1 MSSSTKNHTGKEN
14 VTFKMG
20 SFFPVSSVKVENI
33 HSNKS
38 GFMDIANKSKTDE
51 EMTSNDTVL
60 VSNETETDIFANETT
75 PHYVLISQPLL
86 TLKETKS
93 DLKGTSVLIPSNTK
107 PTVEKEVTFS
117 GNANRSKLRNREK
130 VIWESVL
137 SSSVQQ
143 GSSPHFQNLTSPNE
157 SIVSFHGQSHS
168 SKRTVMSYTES
179 LREFQTPKTFRVRSS
194 RVVTSNVPATFPSK
208 SGIQIKDSW
217 QSTAVVSTL
226 EQGVESL
233 KSILSSNLP
242 RGLTYTFQPSPSVM
256 LESASPIL
264 SEKGTSFMKRTK
276 QTPTLNVPRGKHLL
290 ITTPLTSERVTTTE
304 GPEWLLQGRGQVSL
318 TANTVWKPSN
328 ATRVSNSLQPHS
340 QRNTTSAPSAF
351 LGQEVDRA
359 ELSEMHLSSTATL
372 KELSSVL
379 RSYSP
384 WRSHFSSLTKLK
396 IAREAMLLTP
406 IQSLSRSKQDSAVSF
421 KEVAFSKIDRPSGIQ
436 ETFAASSVPKS
447 NAHVHE
453 EQFSKSAITAEAN
466 GSVRMSHIFSN
477 EKSSFPSR
485 LIDSRKQNESSTES
499 IERDSIPVATP
510 RLQVLPGLSDVASKG
525 RHLQSSSRDSYTQ
538 SVAKS
543 TVNESFDQHTL
554 FLFANPST
562 LPPDME
568 MKNLPST
575 TLALSFVSSKIQ
587 QEKSQIKS
595 TSLESTIL
603 SNVTADPGLSPISS
617 SNSRGVKKSNSQLPG
632 STSLPN
638 AVSTPPEKPRKC
650 SNLIFSV
657 SQRPNP
663 LHKMDN
669 VAVKD
674 ALKSK
679 DQTDLSTPLNGQTA
693 PNRSSKIDL
702 PITVS
707 SRLWLSYFV
716 PILPSTMSSLS
727 QRTSL
732 MEGNTGL
739 DYSTSFSVRRSG
751 YTMHHSP
758 SLPLASTVKPPST
771 PSLDKWRTPSTDDS
785 KTAIKLDRDTQVSS
799 LGISHGHHTRTP
811 ALVSEPLQQQSFVT
825 SNITMLRTLE
835 NKDFSTSVGNATKAE
850 PMQLRRRD
858 SRSSLNFHNASQKT
872 ASTIKVTKNRDNR
885 SFSAVSGVKKP
896 QKLGS
901 GTLVVA
907 SVNVTSSPLERTLN
921 ETRKGK
927 EKIVSS
933 RTSGIIAS
941 PVFNHTT
948 QHIEEELKNQTGPL
962 LSVSRLENM
971 LGDLQKNVLRASE
984 LHLGKAF
991 NLSLLFNESNTSEM
1005 AKHVDFRLNRISS
1018 RLKHISSVLKAL
1030 QQKGYQDNA
1039 AAVEKSKV
1047 AASENGTK
1055 LDDKHNELIERL
1067 LKRFGKLEALI
1078 KTQKDLAMNRNSTAT
1093 INSSRTEDINGH
1105 IFNIPSLRSLEFP
1118 KEKSARAIIAS
1129 PVFNH
1134 ATQHIEE
1141 VLKNQTGH
1149 LLSVSRL
1156 ETEEKKLDSTFPR
1169 VVSSASYPLRRTKSL
1184 GEDSHYTSFTTITA
1198 TNKTLLETSLA
1209 SSLPTSTLKASPRIT
1224 ANDSRSHPHSPVV
1237 THSVLPDIWENKTQ
1251 VQRSK
1256 VFTYVTF
1263 RGGLE
1268 AGVFTNRGN
1277 VDSMETC
1284 VQLCYDHTLCHV
1296 AFIVGNTCY
1305 SIQCYSQKTCEVL
1318 PVHTTV
1324 INTRVVYLKDRMLRL
1339 PYNVTSHP
1347 TASSLVKNNN
1357 FTIKNCAK
1365 NTTVLR
1371 NMTFLAGMSAGNYT
1385 DYGTVKSIEACSNIC
1400 CSKRVCDAAFVIL
1413 NNCFTIDCVSD
1424 KACHAIPSKSN
1435 KVNTAIV
1442 FFRKTLSDK
1451 LVQPFHMEVPKRRKA
1466 LPCHLVSGV
1475 LKGVVFRGGMSA
1487 GNFTDQGLVVGFSSC
1502 VDKCCHL
1509 RDCDAAFMVEKNCY
1523 SVKCSKNR
1531 TLCYPVVAR
1540 STKLKTFM
1548 ALKRDIHLNN
1558 LTLSDSKRENCVQ
1571 HGSIKHGFT
1580 FQKGM
1585 KAGNF
1590 TSLGEVKNMSTC
1602 IQRCCANT
1610 CQAAFMIGNTCYS
1623 VVCRS
1628 REDCRTVKA
1637 KRMDF
1642 TTAIAFVNQ
1651 VNKNI
1656 AGNKASNRMSKF
1668 TKSILGGQCEITD
1681 EQANVTLTGG
1691 WRAGKFL
1698 RLLDV
1703 KDMGKC
1709 IEACCE
1715 YNGCGAAMFIGQFC
1729 YNFICFHSS
1738 GCQLT
1743 GTKQDFMI
1751 RRFVAVHK
1759 IESPVLPPHKRAHIE
1774 RLTRSKEHLDI
1785 SRFMK
1790 DVKNAIKVGNH
1801 PIRSTTGTG
1810 NEINVI
1816 TIPPDSIPRTS
1827 FVTNSLLPALK
1838 KSEISLQK
1846 SSKSEGHISLFS
1858 LSKTAFSAGASVANF
1873 IGSFRT
1879 EHNTITSSNF
1889 TKHLDRSV
1897 VGSNVGSA
1905 ISTTPT
1911 SPLLSKRSTSLELSV
1926 TNVIEQGLTEAP
1938 PNSYKSLLRPSTDQV
1953 SSVSFPSPSVIDS
1966 QNNTGASPLLSEEH
1980 SFLSDYSL
1988 LKERKNRSRKRS
2000 YACTH
2005 TFVFNNSTLRGGL
2018 HAGDVKNEGKVDG
2031 MEECVEMCCKT
2042 AECNVAL
2049 LIDEVCYIVACS
2061 NKKNC
2066 EAIPEKGS
2074 GNREN
2079 SKVAYVARSK
2089 TETQFIKKLI
2099 SHAET
2104 LRENQLGNNRTVK
2117 NKTSHELP
2125 LVKQGSCIRSP
2136 ILRDVRFK
2144 LGMHAGDFKSMG
2156 TVTGVDECVALC
2168 CKSNACN
2175 AIFMLRSRCHVIS
2188 CSSEFHCQTVAAES
2202 QFYQPT
2208 VVYVARNRLE
2218 ADYFLKMIPK
2228 EMLVKFQP
2236 NRTIDAMSHKDE
2248 PAIRR
2253 SELGERKYREDTAFN
2268 AANSYSL
2275 SQASHS
2281 GLSSSETMNATV
2293 SVSTSMLSSNSL
2305 QIQKESL
2312 PSTNGHKVSPSK
2324 SSSYV
2329 VSGFFNPKPSLAERS
2344 HEDTSNAHSPSV
2356 SFNHLEQ
2363 TSMSARHSNHGSTLN
2378 AVMNSPSIFKA
2389 LEPLLPS
2396 PTAKKTWSPTLAS
2409 SKLWSP
2415 FHGNVTKP
2423 PRLLSSPRITIH
2435 TWPTL
2440 SVSSEAKAIKHDAL
2454 PLSALAS
2461 TEMRKN
2467 FSLSSVI
2474 KAKFERKDGTPV
2486 KSFRSTLQ
2494 HTSSLRSLVDLVE
2507 TPNAIKSLQFS
2518 AKVSSQKSVAFSPSW
2533 HLKKLFTSGAG
2544 TPVGITRP
2552 TSSGLHKIAIS
2563 TGIQSIESLSYS
2575 LHEGASVSVNEQS
2588 EGNAFSTI
2596 KDSRNEKRESSTLT
2610 VENAHGPP
2618 FTVPKIKSTPRI
2630 LRMPHPRT
2638 TDIRGVSNSGV
2649 SSRESAQTTFKI
2661 SEEASRN
2668 GDVGFSTTPV
2678 KAFDKEASARNTR
2691 NEGNKR
2697 DFIPVLKSSS
2707 ILESS
2712 WTTSITS
2719 VGSYSRSTNLL
2730 TIKAHNATFSSLLR
2744 NLASKNVFSSNA
2756 TTSSSSDF
2764 TGATLRKGSGGN
2776 VVSQRREAATKDAI
2790 VRSPTTESSP
2800 SVASAKSNDTSSSLN
2815 RPLQTSFDALVT
2827 SAGNANRSNTN
2838 SPLNRAVSKSLSYEP
2853 LTGDNTPKHEK
2864 GSPKILY
2871 STKHKIQTE
2880 VRQNTLTSLN
2890 QSSHLRSAFFA
2901 VQEITATSTA
2911 GFLGPVTDHGLRNLP
2926 SASSDS
2932 WSPIKSP
2939 LASLRLFPSP
2949 TSLRGT
2955 NVLTVTPSLIVLQ
2968 PKSKAIG
2975 RDLGDN
2981 ISPTV
2986 TLSEVTLQPAKTKA
3000 AENQLP
3006 SSLRVNVKFVAPM
3019 IRQLNKTNSNSFQ
3032 QNEIASLR
3040 NTPSSGTNFVTKR
3053 VSMDTSGTINIYDR
3067 KLSML
3072 LSSKTAVR
3080 LSPSLKTFPSAVAY
3094 KGHTKSQVNH
3104 FAKKEKLRTRTSS
3117 SNKKQKR
3124 VEIPKVNAFA
3134 GGVLEQIG
3142 RFESV
3147 NSLRLHSS
3155 TGPTQDAVSPTGEV
3169 LERIRPLPITSP
3181 LLPSSE
3187 SFPSFKSSD
3196 TGKKRISS
3204 IKGTFVVPASTSDL
3218 QRTQSFIEQIKSV
3231 TQTTPQLEGKH
3242 SETTRRTVH
3251 DKAQKRESLSL
3262 RNDQQTSLPFLIS
3275 PSPAF
3280 LITSDIVSISSPQQ
3294 HAHFVRFNHKTA
3306 SHVIKPAIGTQEHTS
3321 LLSLLSTPAPL
3332 LPTNTVSSK
3341 SEGPSKSR
3349 QHHESRNLNTN
3360 LTYSNRN
3367 NEERD
3372 MWEYFSHLLQSIK
3385 DILGKKKSRTAKVLV
3400 NSVEPVSKKTGVISE
3415 ITKPL
3420 SVTPTLSSGAD
3431 SRYSVVSFPGAF
3443 STIAVQV
3450 ASDTALTVKQSI
3462 TTSRLKSVPPNQTK
3476 SSLPGTPIGL
3486 DISEA
3491 MRPLHWRS
3499 PSCEHSAVRFNS
3511 TLRGGI
3517 HAGVLTEGGVVTSDN
3532 ECISQCCLNET
3543 CDAVFLILKRCFLV
3557 ACKSKRLC
3565 DTVPA
3570 KTVSLSPRVIYKEV
3584 KVKTQKRGK
3593 AKITKNSFTETSK
3606 MKDTSS
3612 GGQTTVGLFQF
3623 IAGDKRVDIAGEKD
3637 ENMKAKLLC
3646 IPSITLQN
3654 VTLRNG
3660 INSGYFRDEGT
3671 VKSMQQCIELCC
3683 RRMNCSVAFMLVN
3696 RCFSVSCYNKFS
3708 CKSIP
3713 ARTSIFE
3720 PQLAYVRRNLDT
3732 LFSASISLTDTI
3744 SITASR
3750 TDFSA
3755 SSTYS
3760 TSTWT
3765 KRNIIRFHDN
3775 CRYGNKEKKVTLR
3788 GGVNAGSFID
3798 TGVVTNIEQCVNH
3811 CCQATNC
3818 DVAFMITK
3826 RCFLVTCLSF
3836 QLCESVPVRNGD
3848 YFTELVHIS
3857 RDDSDIARDFLAKL
3871 VRPSS
3876 LNVKTRNDLMTPTAH
3891 RSSWVSS
3898 LNWPTS
3904 ASQRTLIEGKH
3915 LSLRS
3920 PIMGSYMQFRSPIVP
3935 PAAPARG
3942 VLIKS
3947 TIEPIRVNDSKDI
3960 GLIQTLGMS
3969 TLGIS
3974 LRHSHEKTI
3983 TPSTIVVQSL
3993 FSNLERPERGRN
4005 VTSREKKSGTG
4016 KAVVEDETCRS
4027 TIVYHNATL
4036 RGGIKAGIFKDQGS
4050 VQNMRKCIE
4059 RCCRW
4064 QFCGVAFMLLTRC
4077 YTIACYNEH
4086 LCAPVAARNLTFTP
4100 RIAFVSRMRRDQG
4113 NLTDISKNFTALS
4126 VIRSFQRDNATLGG
4140 KNSSFSLATE
4150 SFASSTAFKIA
4161 FSPIQILPS
4170 PSRSLISKVVTQ
4182 KSNSHN
4188 NCSSSNPIYNM
4199 TLRGG
4204 LNAGNFTD
4212 NGKFESIQ
4220 QCVDFC
4226 CKESHCDLVL
4236 MLLDHC
4242 FTVRCHNRHL
4252 CESVP
4257 SKTAKYRSRI
4267 VYVEKISGVNSSS
4280 VFHIKSS
4287 QTLSL
4292 LDAALSAMEG
4302 GHQSKAIRTDGL
4314 STPND
4319 IGAFNSEWLAQILKP
4334 SPSTVKDNGVLKST
4348 IFEFKDWRSYDLSAK
4363 QRKVVGIQQVLNQTI
4378 FASTSQHRRQVM
4390 PSSFTSSRNESLV
4403 SVASTSASIK
4413 TEQNKSASE
4422 EEATSG
4428 ASSGRAKTLGDPSGN
4443 AISHPSS
4450 CLNSPISYNVTLRNG
4465 IRSGYF
4471 RDQGRVENMAE
4482 CISKCCD
4489 FGVCDVAFMLKQR
4502 CYLVTCYTETGC
4514 QTVHARQ
4521 SLFRPRVSHVQRTIQ
4536 SQLLTFMDGQVKQSR
4551 SLVKVNHLR
4560 KSSTL
4565 PEAVKT
4571 LNHTNSPIKKTK
4583 ELLLSK
4589 YNYSKPHITK
4599 EFHKRKRKGV
4609 NRNSGHV
4616 AKHQK
4621 PKHVRVVSHH
4631 VTSGRKHMRDVRKH
4645 VTRIVEMTKK
4655 KGRHV
4660 KTRHGKAIRMELKHS
4675 RPLTSKINAVENFKT
4690 KLETKKGSRLS
4701 DVDLEKLFFFM
4712 KGHNSSERKYSAS
4725 STTTNQNDQS
4735 STSGNR
4741 KGKSARTGKSHKPL
4755 ESKKRFENKERH
4767 RFDWSAKKSV
4777 EKTAPGNA
4785 KERVAIASTLRV
4797 RVTKKPTA
4805 QGKKSTVPPL
4815 PTQPP
4820 HAGHS
4825 SCKTGKIEF
4834 NQTLRGGL
4842 SSGLFH
4848 EVGQVNH
4855 IGACSQHCCSS
4866 PICDLAFMVL
4876 KHCFLVTCSS
4886 SNPRMCDST
4895 PALATN
4901 FNPMIS
4907 RVARNDDGDLNDQT
4921 VTVSSIEPFPTGKPA
4936 ALPTTMSLHQSEILP
4951 PMTRSKN
4958 TTVSQSVIR
4967 PDLPQVSIRNA
4978 NESAISRDR
4987 GLLHHT
4993 GKHVPGC
5000 ISFATEHN
5008 VTLRGGLHAGK
5019 FTDAGVVN
5027 GSSDCTKL
5035 CCEETTCDVAF
5046 YAFSR
5051 CFLVHCFDEYLCSF
5065 TPSLLPSFNP
5075 TVIHVYR
5082 HQTKPTPRPG
5092 TTLPPVNAVLEE
5104 IEDKPPKRGNKSCA
5118 HSDVY
5123 EEVTLRMGYNAGN
5136 FTSRGKVN
5144 STDECV
5150 MACCEQRGCDLIFM
5164 FLNNCY
5170 TISCSSSFAC
5180 EIVPARKSRFK
5191 PRIVYLIKNNSSSVV
5206 KPSEFNSS
5214 LYATNSTND
5223 RPVKSVHYK
5232 ELPLQLYQKNR
5243 SLHNKDISKLSNIT
5257 QRKEGLSN
5265 VTQTVEEEFVVFP
5278 STKMPPRSVK
5288 KLVGNGSLSVSGRT
5302 ESRADEE
5309 IDKLAK
5315 KVLNVSEENRRLESE
5330 IQFLM
5335 SKEREMKQSK
5345 INLSSDFVHG
5355 HLKKTTKR
5363 RPRTDTKKPKRT
5375 SQAGN
5380 ERKSRSRQKDV
5391 GSLLDSKATKRV
5403 VLVDTDRP
5411 RPTDE
5416 HTIEEH
5422 NIQRFAGKVHK
5433 KVHHAESSREMLLKG
5448 QLNEEFQQGHG
5459 QNKAI
5464 DWRPLNGTAVHESGS
5479 TKKLISHSDGDVG
5492 KSLQSRDE
5500 QSEADGADDEEIV
5513 TLTPDIKMRK
5523 QPEKPLLEGLGSKFS
5538 SKTEKPEM
5546 RKNANEFQ
5554 FDNEMNPEMTKGQA
5568 WNGFGSKIRE
5578 NLSNREKKKP
5588 TKENDFQNERPRESN
5603 DYKAKAQMHSSN
5615 VGSDLTK
5622 SLDQQVDQAY
5632 FSNGSLPDNGKDEI
5646 EDKDKSI
5653 VTGATGRNEPMT
5665 HEKEEFYQPTN
5676 RSRFRMDGPTKSKST
5691 HKGGFNLDNQSK
5703 LKKEEGGFS
5712 NSKYAANQHIEVQEK
5727 QKDSSPE
5734 KYLDL
5739 DSKQEKKTE
5748 GNGSEGDVEV
5758 KNVHREMSEGKL
5770 QTYSGKEIKA
5780 QTQSLNQQQAHS
5792 YQTHL
5797 DVSSHSE
5804 SMEGHRIKFHLD
5816 DTNDRPVEGSDA
5828 KTGKSEDNSVII
5840 HQIANNTSKKPAPRL
5855 SSSDSQ
5861 SMESHSADQDESVR
5875 MPLSDEK
5882 ALKSHRL
5889 LNNKRL
5895 SSDHEKVRVSTGNQ
5909 QLAVENALAK
5919 LSPTSA
5925 NKHERPISI
5934 GRVQTRHHRKKH
5946 DLEAIFDKINVVYSH
5961 LQELMERYDHQH
5973 NETTEHFARRHE
5985 DDIPTPSI
5993 SSQNSSIKM
6002 TSAGK
6007 TTRAKASVVKE
6018 YVSDKNEGSK
6028 IISSRHE
6035 DQLMDYIRNIYSRV
6049 QAIFDR
6055 STKEAALENEHTG
6068 IKARPSSSR
6077 NHETE
6082 RKPIRDITRSS
6093 IAKTA
6098 HQKITEKD
6106 EAVLKEM
6113 KDIYKKMKQMYWQE
6127 KRARKEAGMKTHKQ
6141 QRQHQR
6147 SFIPTRSTKSVTRLR
6162 DLGRILDR
6170 VRPLS
6175 SNTKRTQN
6183 KATRLRTCKYLL
6195 FVLW

>member
-20 SFFPVSSVKVENI
+20 SFFPVSSVRVENI
-33 HSNKS
+33 HSNES

-93 DLKGTSVLIPSNTK
+93 GLKGTSVLIPSK
-107 PTVEKEVTFS
+107 IDPTVEKEESFS

-130 VIWESVL
+130 VIWQSVL
-137 SSSVQQ
+137 SSSVRQER
-143 GSSPHFQNLTSPNE
+143 SPHFENLTSQNE
-157 SIVSFHGQSHS
+157 SIVSFHGQSHNA
-168 SKRTVMSYTES
+168 KRAVMSYTET
-179 LREFQTPKTFRVRSS
+179 LREFQTPTTFRVRSS

-208 SGIQIKDSW
+208 SGIRIKDSW
-217 QSTAVVSTL
+217 QSTAVKSSL
-226 EQGVESL
+226 EHGVEPL
-233 KSILSSNLP
+233 KSILSTNLP
-242 RGLTYTFQPSPSVM
+242 RSLTYTFEPSPSVT

-264 SEKGTSFMKRTK
+264 SEKGTSFIKQTK
-276 QTPTLNVPRGKHLL
+276 QTPALNVPRGKHLL
-290 ITTPLTSERVTTTE
+290 ITSPLTSERVTLTE
-304 GPEWLLQGRGQVSL
+304 GPEGLLQERGQVSL
-318 TANTVWKPSN
+318 TANISWKPFN
-328 ATRVSNSLQPHS
+328 ATRVSDSLQPHS
-340 QRNTTSAPSAF
+340 QRNTTSVPSAVSGHE
-351 LGQEVDRA
+351 LHRA
-359 ELSEMHLSSTATL
+359 ELSEMHLSSTVSL
-372 KELSSVL
+372 RELSSEF

-384 WRSHFSSLTKLK
+384 WRSPDNSSLKHFSSLTKLK
-396 IAREAMLLTP
+396 IAREAMLLTLT
-406 IQSLSRSKQDSAVSF
+406 QSLSRSKQDSSVSF
-421 KEVAFSKIDRPSGIQ
+421 KEVSRIDRRSGIQ
-436 ETFAASSVPKS
+436 ETLAASSVPNS

-453 EQFSKSAITAEAN
+453 EQVSKSAINAEAI

-477 EKSSFPSR
+477 EKSPFASR
-485 LIDSRKQNESSTES
+485 LIDLGIQNGSSTES
-499 IERDSIPVATP
+499 TERDRIPVVTP

-525 RHLQSSSRDSYTQ
+525 FHSQSSSRDSHTQ

-543 TVNESFDQHTL
+543 TVNESFDQNTL
-554 FLFANPST
+554 FSFANPST
-562 LPPDME
+562 LPGDMKME
-568 MKNLPST
+568 KPPSA
-575 TLALSFVSSKIQ
+575 TLALSFMSLKIQ

-603 SNVTADPGLSPISS
+603 SNVTADLGLSPISS
-617 SNSRGVKKSNSQLPG
+617 SNSREVEKSNSQFPG
-632 STSLPN
+632 STSLP
-638 AVSTPPEKPRKC
+638 KR

-657 SQRPNP
+657 SQRTNP
-663 LHKMDN
+663 FHKMDN
-669 VAVKD
+669 VAVKA
-674 ALKSK
+674 ALKSRE
-679 DQTDLSTPLNGQTA
+679 QTDLSTPLNRLTSL
-693 PNRSSKIDL
+693 NRNSTIDL

-707 SRLWLSYFV
+707 SRASLSYFV
-716 PILPSTMSSLS
+716 PILPSTMSSIS
-727 QRTSL
+727 QHTSFT
-732 MEGNTGL
+732 EGNTFL
-739 DYSTSFSVRRSG
+739 VDSTSFSVERSG

-758 SLPLASTVKPPST
+758 LLPLASTVKLPST
-771 PSLDKWRTPSTDDS
+771 PSLDKWRTPSTDES
-785 KTAIKLDRDTQVSS
+785 RTVLIKLDRDTQVSS
-799 LGISHGHHTRTP
+799 LPISHGHHSRTP
-811 ALVSEPLQQQSFVT
+811 ALVSEPLQLQSFVT
-825 SNITMLRTLE
+825 SNIRTLKTLE
-835 NKDFSTSVGNATKAE
+835 NKDFTTSVGNATKVK
-850 PMQLRRRD
+850 PMQPRPRD
-858 SRSSLNFHNASQKT
+858 SRSSMNFHNASQKT
-872 ASTIKVTKNRDNR
+872 ASTIKVTKIGNNS
-885 SFSAVSGVKKP
+885 SFFAISGVKKF
-896 QKLGS
+896 QEFRS
-901 GTLVVA
+901 GTSVVA
-907 SVNVTSSPLERTLN
+907 SVDVTSSPLERTLY
-921 ETRKGK
+921 ETRKRK

-933 RTSGIIAS
+933 LAKGIIAS

-948 QHIEEELKNQTGPL
+948 QHMKEELKNQTGLL
-962 LSVSRLENM
+962 LSVTRLENM

-984 LHLGKAF
+984 LHLGKPF
-991 NLSLLFNESNTSEM
+991 NLSLAYNDSNTSKM

-1018 RLKHISSVLKAL
+1018 RLRHISSMLKAL
-1030 QQKGYQDNA
+1030 QQKGYQQNA

-1047 AASENGTK
+1047 AVSENGTK
-1055 LDDKHNELIERL
+1055 LADKHNELIERL
-1067 LKRFGKLEALI
+1067 FKRFGKLEALI
-1078 KTQKDLAMNRNSTAT
+1078 ETQKRLAINRNSTAT
-1093 INSSRTEDINGH
+1093 NTTSIREDIDAH
-1105 IFNIPSLRSLEFP
+1105 VLNISSLRSVEFL
-1118 KEKSARAIIAS
+1118 KEK
-1129 PVFNH
+1129 
-1134 ATQHIEE
+1134 E
-1141 VLKNQTGH
+1141 
-1149 LLSVSRL
+1149 
-1156 ETEEKKLDSTFPR
+1156 LDSTFPQ
-1169 VVSSASYPLRRTKSL
+1169 VSSPSYPLTRTESV
-1184 GEDSHYTSFTTITA
+1184 GVDSHYTSFTTITV

-1224 ANDSRSHPHSPVV
+1224 TNDSSSHAHSSVITRSAHPTIS
-1237 THSVLPDIWENKTQ
+1237 ENKTR

-1268 AGVFTNRGN
+1268 AGVFTNRGK

-1284 VQLCYDHTLCHV
+1284 VDLCYDHALCHV
-1296 AFIVGNTCY
+1296 AFVVGKTCY

-1339 PYNVTSHP
+1339 PYSVTSHP

-1400 CSKRVCDAAFVIL
+1400 CSKEVCDAAFVIL

-1451 LVQPFHMEVPKRRKA
+1451 LVQPFHMEVPKRREA

-1487 GNFTDQGLVVGFSSC
+1487 GNFTDQGLVGGFSSC

-1509 RDCDAAFMVEKNCY
+1509 RDCDAAFMVGKNCY
-1523 SVKCSKNR
+1523 SVKCSQNKR
-1531 TLCYPVVAR
+1531 LCYPVVAR

-1548 ALKRDIHLNN
+1548 ALKRDIHLDN
-1558 LTLSDSKRENCVQ
+1558 LTLSNSKPENCVQ
-1571 HGSIKHGFT
+1571 HVSIQHGFT

-1602 IQRCCANT
+1602 IQRCCAKT

-1628 REDCRTVKA
+1628 RGDCRTVKA
-1637 KRMDF
+1637 RRMDF

-1651 VNKNI
+1651 ANKNI
-1656 AGNKASNRMSKF
+1656 AGDKASTRRSKF

-1698 RLLDV
+1698 RLMDV
-1703 KDMGKC
+1703 KGMAKC
-1709 IEACCE
+1709 IEACCA

-1738 GCQLT
+1738 GCRLM

-1751 RRFVAVHK
+1751 SRFVAVHK
-1759 IESPVLPPHKRAHIE
+1759 IESHVLPAYKRAKIG
-1774 RLTRSKEHLDI
+1774 RLTRSKEHSDI
-1785 SRFMK
+1785 RRFMK
-1790 DVKNAIKVGNH
+1790 DLKNAFRVGNH
-1801 PIRSTTGTG
+1801 SSRSTTGTG
-1810 NEINVI
+1810 NEINVK
-1816 TIPPDSIPRTS
+1816 TIPPGSILRTS
-1827 FVTNSLLPALK
+1827 FVASSFVPVLK
-1838 KSEISLQK
+1838 KSEISLLK
-1846 SSKSEGHISLFS
+1846 SSKSESHISLFS
-1858 LSKTAFSAGASVANF
+1858 LSKTAFSTGASVVTF

-1879 EHNTITSSNF
+1879 ESNAIKSSNF

-1897 VGSNVGSA
+1897 GGSNVGSA

-1911 SPLLSKRSTSLELSV
+1911 LPLLPKRSTSLELFV
-1926 TNVIEQGLTEAP
+1926 TGVTKQGVTEAP
-1938 PNSYKSLLRPSTDQV
+1938 PRRYKSLWRPSIDQV
-1953 SSVSFPSPSVIDS
+1953 SSISFPSPSVIDS
-1966 QNNTGASPLLSEEH
+1966 QNNTSASPLPSEEH

-1988 LKERKNRSRKRS
+1988 LKEIKNRKRKRS

-2104 LRENQLGNNRTVK
+2104 LKENHLGNNRTVK

-2125 LVKQGSCIRSP
+2125 MVKQGSCIRSP

-2175 AIFMLRSRCHVIS
+2175 AVFMLRSRCHVVS
-2188 CSSEFHCQTVAAES
+2188 CSSEFDCQTVAAES

-2228 EMLVKFQP
+2228 EMLVKFQT
-2236 NRTIDAMSHKDE
+2236 NSTTDAMSHKDE

-2253 SELGERKYREDTAFN
+2253 SELSKKKYQEDTAFN
-2268 AANSYSL
+2268 MTNSYSL
-2275 SQASHS
+2275 SQASHFV
-2281 GLSSSETMNATV
+2281 LSSSETKNVTV
-2293 SVSTSMLSSNSL
+2293 SVITSMLSSNAS

-2329 VSGFFNPKPSLAERS
+2329 VSGFFNSKPSLAERN
-2344 HEDTSNAHSPSV
+2344 HEDTLNAHSPSV
-2356 SFNHLEQ
+2356 SFHYLEP
-2363 TSMSARHSNHGSTLN
+2363 TSMTARFSNHGSTLN
-2378 AVMNSPSIFKA
+2378 TVMSSPKIFRA

-2396 PTAKKTWSPTLAS
+2396 PTAKKTWSPTLSS

-2423 PRLLSSPRITIH
+2423 PRLSSFSRITIH
-2435 TWPTL
+2435 PWPTL
-2440 SVSSEAKAIKHDAL
+2440 SVSSEAKAIKHNAL

-2467 FSLSSVI
+2467 LSKSSAI
-2474 KAKFERKDGTPV
+2474 KAKFEWKEGTPV
-2486 KSFRSTLQ
+2486 KSFQSMLQ
-2494 HTSSLRSLVDLVE
+2494 HTSSLHNVIDLVE
-2507 TPNAIKSLQFS
+2507 TPNTIKSLQFS
-2518 AKVSSQKSVAFSPSW
+2518 AKVNSQKSVAFSPSW
-2533 HLKKLFTSGAG
+2533 HLNNLFTSGASKS
-2544 TPVGITRP
+2544 VGIIRP

-2563 TGIQSIESLSYS
+2563 SEIQSSDSLSYS
-2575 LHEGASVSVNEQS
+2575 LDEGANVSVNEQS

-2610 VENAHGPP
+2610 VENARGPP
-2618 FTVPKIKSTPRI
+2618 FTVPKIEYTSPRI
-2630 LRMPHPRT
+2630 LRMPHSRT
-2638 TDIRGVSNSGV
+2638 TDIGGVSNNGV
-2649 SSRESAQTTFKI
+2649 SSGESVQPTFKR

-2668 GDVGFSTTPV
+2668 GDVGFSITPV
-2678 KAFDKEASARNTR
+2678 KAFDEEASARNTR

-2697 DFIPVLKSSS
+2697 DFIPLLKSSN
-2707 ILESS
+2707 IVESS
-2712 WTTSITS
+2712 WTTSIAS

-2730 TIKAHNATFSSLLR
+2730 TIKAHNATFSSRLR
-2744 NLASKNVFSSNA
+2744 NLSTTNVFSSNA
-2756 TTSSSSDF
+2756 TTISSSDS
-2764 TGATLRKGSGGN
+2764 TS
-2776 VVSQRREAATKDAI
+2776 AATKDAI
-2790 VRSPTTESSP
+2790 VRSLSTESSP
-2800 SVASAKSNDTSSSLN
+2800 SVASANSNDISSSLN
-2815 RPLQTSFDALVT
+2815 RPSQTSLDALVT
-2827 SAGNANRSNTN
+2827 SAENAKSSNTN
-2838 SPLNRAVSKSLSYEP
+2838 SPLNRAVRKSLSYEP
-2853 LTGDNTPKHEK
+2853 LPSDNTPKHQK
-2864 GSPKILY
+2864 SSPKILH
-2871 STKHKIQTE
+2871 STKHKIQTG
-2880 VRQNTLTSLN
+2880 VKQNTLTSLN
-2890 QSSHLRSAFFA
+2890 QSSHLRSVFFA

-2932 WSPIKSP
+2932 WSPRKSS
-2939 LASLRLFPSP
+2939 LASFRLFPSP
-2949 TSLRGT
+2949 SSLRGT
-2955 NVLTVTPSLIVLQ
+2955 SVLTVTPSLIAFQ
-2968 PKSKAIG
+2968 PKTEAI
-2975 RDLGDN
+2975 RRELGDN
-2981 ISPTV
+2981 IAPTV
-2986 TLSEVTLQPAKTKA
+2986 TLSEVTLQQAKTKA
-3000 AENQLP
+3000 AENHVP
-3006 SSLRVNVKFVAPM
+3006 ASLLVNVKFVAPM
-3019 IRQLNKTNSNSFQ
+3019 SRQLNKTNSNSFQ
-3032 QNEIASLR
+3032 QNEIASVR
-3040 NTPSSGTNFVTKR
+3040 NTPSLGTNFVTKL
-3053 VSMDTSGTINIYDR
+3053 VSMDTNGTINSYER
-3067 KLSML
+3067 KLSMF

-3080 LSPSLKTFPSAVAY
+3080 LSPSLKTFPPAIAY
-3094 KGHTKSQVNH
+3094 KGQTKSEMNH
-3104 FAKKEKLRTRTSS
+3104 FAKKEELRARTSS

-3142 RFESV
+3142 PFESI

-3155 TGPTQDAVSPTGEV
+3155 TGPTKDAVSPTGEV
-3169 LERIRPLPITSP
+3169 LERIRSLPITSP
-3181 LLPSSE
+3181 LLTSSE
-3187 SFPSFKSSD
+3187 SFPPFKSSD
-3196 TGKKRISS
+3196 KGKKRNSS
-3204 IKGTFVVPASTSDL
+3204 IKETFVVQSPGSDL
-3218 QRTQSFIEQIKSV
+3218 QRTQSFIGQIKSV
-3231 TQTTPQLEGKH
+3231 SHTNPQLEGKH
-3242 SETTRRTVH
+3242 SESTRRTVH
-3251 DKAQKRESLSL
+3251 GKAQKRVSLSL
-3262 RNDQQTSLPFLIS
+3262 RNDQQTSLPFLLS
-3275 PSPAF
+3275 PSPVF
-3280 LITSDIVSISSPQQ
+3280 SITSDIVSISSPQQ
-3294 HAHFVRFNHKTA
+3294 QAHFVRISHKTA
-3306 SHVIKPAIGTQEHTS
+3306 SHVIKPAISTQENTS
-3321 LLSLLSTPAPL
+3321 PLSLLSTPTPL

-3341 SEGPSKSR
+3341 RERPSKSR

-3360 LTYSNRN
+3360 LTESNSN

-3372 MWEYFSHLLQSIK
+3372 MWGYFSHLLQSIK
-3385 DILGKKKSRTAKVLV
+3385 DILNKKNSRTAKILA
-3400 NSVEPVSKKTGVISE
+3400 NSDEPVSKKTGVISE
-3415 ITKPL
+3415 IAKTL
-3420 SVTPTLSSGAD
+3420 SVTPTLLSGTD
-3431 SRYSVVSFPGAF
+3431 SQYSIVSFPGVF
-3443 STIAVQV
+3443 STISVQV
-3450 ASDTALTVKQSI
+3450 SSDTALTVEQSI
-3462 TTSRLKSVPPNQTK
+3462 ARSRLKSVPPNQTK
-3476 SSLPGTPIGL
+3476 SSLPGTPIAL

-3491 MRPLHWRS
+3491 MRPLNWRS
-3499 PSCEHSAVRFNS
+3499 PLCEHSAVHLNS

-3517 HAGVLTEGGVVTSDN
+3517 HAGVLTEGGVVTSDS

-3570 KTVSLSPRVIYKEV
+3570 KSLSFSPRVIYKEV
-3584 KVKTQKRGK
+3584 KVKTQKRGNR
-3593 AKITKNSFTETSK
+3593 KITKNSFTETSN
-3606 MKDTSS
+3606 MEDTYSV
-3612 GGQTTVGLFQF
+3612 GQTTVGLLQG
-3623 IAGDKRVDIAGEKD
+3623 IAGDKRADIAGEKD
-3637 ENMKAKLLC
+3637 ENTKAKLLC

-3660 INSGYFRDEGT
+3660 INSGFFRDEGT
-3671 VKSMQQCIELCC
+3671 VKSMQECIELCC

-3713 ARTSIFE
+3713 ARTSIFQ
-3720 PQLAYVRRNLDT
+3720 PQLAYVGRNLDS

-3744 SITASR
+3744 SITATR
-3750 TDFSA
+3750 TDVLA

-3760 TSTWT
+3760 TSIGT
-3765 KRNIIRFHDN
+3765 KRNVLRFHDN

-3798 TGVVTNIEQCVNH
+3798 TGVVRNIEQCVNH
-3811 CCQATNC
+3811 CCEATKC

-3836 QLCESVPVRNGD
+3836 QLCESVPVRNVD
-3848 YFTELVHIS
+3848 YFTELVHMS

-3876 LNVKTRNDLMTPTAH
+3876 LSVKTRNDLMNPTAH
-3891 RSSWVSS
+3891 RSSWLSS

-3920 PIMGSYMQFRSPIVP
+3920 PIISSYMQFRSPIVP
-3935 PAAPARG
+3935 PAAPAQG

-3947 TIEPIRVNDSKDI
+3947 TIEPIRVNGSEDI

-3983 TPSTIVVQSL
+3983 TPPTIVVQSL
-3993 FSNLERPERGRN
+3993 FSNLESPERGRN

-4016 KAVVEDETCRS
+4016 KAIVEDETCRS
-4027 TIVYHNATL
+4027 TIVYYNATL

-4113 NLTDISKNFTALS
+4113 NLTDMSKNFTALS
-4126 VIRSFQRDNATLGG
+4126 PIRSFERDNATLGG
-4140 KNSSFSLATE
+4140 KNSSFSQATQ
-4150 SFASSTAFKIA
+4150 SFAPSTAFKVA
-4161 FSPIQILPS
+4161 FSPIQIRPS
-4170 PSRSLISKVVTQ
+4170 PSHSLISKVVTQ
-4182 KSNSHN
+4182 KWNSHN
-4188 NCSSSNPIYNM
+4188 NCSSSNPMYNM

-4220 QCVDFC
+4220 QCVDIC
-4226 CKESHCDLVL
+4226 CKESHCDLAL

-4267 VYVEKISGVNSSS
+4267 VYVEKVSGVNSSS
-4280 VFHIKSS
+4280 VFHLKSS
-4287 QTLSL
+4287 ETISL
-4292 LDAALSAMEG
+4292 LDAALPAMEG
-4302 GHQSKAIRTDGL
+4302 GHQSHQSNAIRTDGL
-4314 STPND
+4314 SKPNG

-4334 SPSTVKDNGVLKST
+4334 SPSTVKNNGMLKSS
-4348 IFEFKDWRSYDLSAK
+4348 IFEFKDWRPYDLSAK
-4363 QRKVVGIQQVLNQTI
+4363 QSKVVHIQQVLNQTI
-4378 FASTSQHRRQVM
+4378 FASTSGHQPQVIS
-4390 PSSFTSSRNESLV
+4390 SSFTPSSNESFP
-4403 SVASTSASIK
+4403 SVAPTSVSIK
-4413 TEQNKSASE
+4413 TEQNISASE
-4422 EEATSG
+4422 EEATSR

-4443 AISHPSS
+4443 DISHPSS

-4482 CISKCCD
+4482 CIGKCCD
-4489 FGVCDVAFMLKQR
+4489 FDVCDVAFMLKQR

-4514 QTVHARQ
+4514 QTVQARQ
-4521 SLFRPRVSHVQRTIQ
+4521 SLFRPRVSHVQRTNQ

-4551 SLVKVNHLR
+4551 SLVKVNHLT

-4571 LNHTNSPIKKTK
+4571 LNHTNRPIKKTK
-4583 ELLLSK
+4583 EPLINK
-4589 YNYSKPHITK
+4589 DNYSKTHKTK

-4609 NRNSGHV
+4609 NRNSGNV

-4621 PKHVRVVSHH
+4621 TKHVTLVSHH
-4631 VTSGRKHMRDVRKH
+4631 VTSRRKHMTDIGKH
-4645 VTRIVEMTKK
+4645 ATRIVTKK
-4655 KGRHV
+4655 KRHHV
-4660 KTRHGKAIRMELKHS
+4660 KTRHGKAVRMELKHS
-4675 RPLTSKINAVENFKT
+4675 RPLTSKINAVENLKT

-4701 DVDLEKLFFFM
+4701 HVDLEKLFLFM
-4712 KGHNSSERKYSAS
+4712 KGHNSSERNYSAS

-4735 STSGNR
+4735 TTSGNR

-4755 ESKKRFENKERH
+4755 ESKNRFENKERH
-4767 RFDWSAKKSV
+4767 RFDWSAKESV
-4777 EKTAPGNA
+4777 ETTAPGND
-4785 KERVAIASTLRV
+4785 KERVAIVSTPRV
-4797 RVTKKPTA
+4797 RVTKKPTV

-4825 SCKTGKIEF
+4825 SCKTGRIEF

-4907 RVARNDDGDLNDQT
+4907 RVARNEDEDLNHQT
-4921 VTVSSIEPFPTGKPA
+4921 VTVSRIEPSPTGKPA
-4936 ALPTTMSLHQSEILP
+4936 ALSSTVSLHQSEILP

-4967 PDLPQVSIRNA
+4967 PNLPQVAIRNT

-4993 GKHVPGC
+4993 EKHVPGC
-5000 ISFATEHN
+5000 VSFVTEHN

-5027 GSSDCTKL
+5027 GSSVCTKL
-5035 CCEETTCDVAF
+5035 CCEETTCNVAF

-5082 HQTKPTPRPG
+5082 HETKPTPRPA
-5092 TTLPPVNAVLEE
+5092 TTLPPVNTVLQE
-5104 IEDKPPKRGNKSCA
+5104 IEDKSPERGNKSCA

-5123 EEVTLRMGYNAGN
+5123 EEVTLRMGYNAGK

-5150 MACCEQRGCDLIFM
+5150 TACCEQRGCDLIFM

-5191 PRIVYLIKNNSSSVV
+5191 PRIVYLIKNNSSSVI
-5206 KPSEFNSS
+5206 KPSDFNSS
-5214 LYATNSTND
+5214 LYDTNSSND
-5223 RPVKSVHYK
+5223 RPVNSVHYK
-5232 ELPLQLYQKNR
+5232 ELPLQLQQKNR
-5243 SLHNKDISKLSNIT
+5243 SLHNNDISKMSNIT
-5257 QRKEGLSN
+5257 QRKQELSN

-5278 STKMPPRSVK
+5278 SAKMPPRSFK
-5288 KLVGNGSLSVSGRT
+5288 KLVGNDSLSVSKNAGGK

-5309 IDKLAK
+5309 IDNLAK
-5315 KVLNVSEENRRLESE
+5315 KVLNVTEENRRLESE

-5335 SKEREMKQSK
+5335 SKERQMKQSK
-5345 INLSSDFVHG
+5345 MNLSLGFANG
-5355 HLKKTTKR
+5355 HLKKTKP

-5380 ERKSRSRQKDV
+5380 ESRSNSRLKDV

-5411 RPTDE
+5411 SPTDE

-5422 NIQRFAGKVHK
+5422 NIQRLAGKVHK
-5433 KVHHAESSREMLLKG
+5433 KLHHAESSQEMLLKG
-5448 QLNEEFQQGHG
+5448 QHNEEFEQGHG
-5459 QNKAI
+5459 QNKAM
-5464 DWRPLNGTAVHESGS
+5464 DWSLLNRTAGQVSGS
-5479 TKKLISHSDGDVG
+5479 PKKMISHFHGDMG
-5492 KSLQSRDE
+5492 KSLQSSDE
-5500 QSEADGADDEEIV
+5500 QSEADGADNEEIV
-5513 TLTPDIKMRK
+5513 NLTPDIKIRK
-5523 QPEKPLLEGLGSKFS
+5523 QPEKPVLNGLESKFS
-5538 SKTEKPEM
+5538 DNTEKPVM
-5546 RKNANEFQ
+5546 RKNADEFQ
-5554 FDNEMNPEMTKGQA
+5554 FHHEMNPEMTKGLG
-5568 WNGFGSKIRE
+5568 WNGFESKTRE
-5578 NLSNREKKKP
+5578 NLSSREKKNP
-5588 TKENDFQNERPRESN
+5588 TKENDFQIERPHESN
-5603 DYKAKAQMHSSN
+5603 DSKANAEMHSSN
-5615 VGSDLTK
+5615 RSSDLTK
-5622 SLDQQVDQAY
+5622 SLDHQVDQAY
-5632 FSNGSLPDNGKDEI
+5632 FSNRLLIDNGKDEI
-5646 EDKDKSI
+5646 EDNDKLI
-5653 VTGATGRNEPMT
+5653 VTGARGRKTPMT
-5665 HEKEEFYQPTN
+5665 HEKETFYQPTN
-5676 RSRFRMDGPTKSKST
+5676 RSRFRMDGPMKTKST
-5691 HKGGFNLDNQSK
+5691 HKGGFNFDNQSK
-5703 LKKEEGGFS
+5703 LEKEEGGFID
-5712 NSKYAANQHIEVQEK
+5712 SKYAANQHIEVQEK

-5739 DSKQEKKTE
+5739 DSQQENKAE
-5748 GNGSEGDVEV
+5748 DNGSEGDVEV
-5758 KNVHREMSEGKL
+5758 KNVQQEMSEGKS
-5770 QTYSGKEIKA
+5770 QTYSGKKIKA
-5780 QTQSLNQQQAHS
+5780 QTQDLNQQKGHR
-5792 YQTHL
+5792 YQTHV
-5797 DVSSHSE
+5797 DVSGHNE
-5804 SMEGHRIKFHLD
+5804 SLEGHRIKFHLD
-5816 DTNDRPVEGSDA
+5816 DMNDRPVEGSNA

-5840 HQIANNTSKKPAPRL
+5840 HQTANNASKKPAPRL
-5855 SSSDSQ
+5855 STSNSQ
-5861 SMESHSADQDESVR
+5861 SIESHSVDQHESAR
-5875 MPLSDEK
+5875 MPQSDEK

-5889 LNNKRL
+5889 LDNKRL
-5895 SSDHEKVRVSTGNQ
+5895 SNDHENVSDATGNQ
-5909 QLAVENALAK
+5909 QLPVEKALAK
-5919 LSPTSA
+5919 VSPTSA
-5925 NKHERPISI
+5925 NKHRRPISI
-5934 GRVQTRHHRKKH
+5934 GRLQTKHHRRKH

-5961 LQELMERYDHQH
+5961 LQELMELYDHKH
-5973 NETTEHFARRHE
+5973 NETTEKFSRRRE
-5985 DDIPTPSI
+5985 EDIPTPSM
-5993 SSQNSSIKM
+5993 SSQNSSIKV
-6002 TSAGK
+6002 TSVGK
-6007 TTRAKASVVKE
+6007 TTRAKAPVVKE
-6018 YVSDKNEGSK
+6018 YVSDKNEVSGVL
-6028 IISSRHE
+6028 SSRHE

-6055 STKEAALENEHTG
+6055 STKEVALENEHTS
-6068 IKARPSSSR
+6068 IKARPSSSSR
-6077 NHETE
+6077 NHKTE
-6082 RKPIRDITRSS
+6082 RKPIKDITRSS

-6098 HQKITEKD
+6098 HQKTEKD
-6106 EAVLKEM
+6106 ETVLKEM

-6127 KRARKEAGMKTHKQ
+6127 KRARKEAGIKTHKQ

-6175 SNTKRTQN
+6175 SNTGRTQN

>member
-33 HSNKS
+33 HSNES

-93 DLKGTSVLIPSNTK
+93 DLKGTSVLIPSNTN
-107 PTVEKEVTFS
+107 PTVEKEVSFS
-117 GNANRSKLRNREK
+117 GNTNRSKLRNREK

-137 SSSVQQ
+137 SSSVQK
-143 GSSPHFQNLTSPNE
+143 GRSPHFQNLTSPNE
-157 SIVSFHGQSHS
+157 SIVSYHGQSHS
-168 SKRTVMSYTES
+168 AKRPVMSYTES
-179 LREFQTPKTFRVRSS
+179 LRELQTPKTFRVRSS
-194 RVVTSNVPATFPSK
+194 RVVTSNVPATFSSK

-217 QSTAVVSTL
+217 QSSAVAKAS
-226 EQGVESL
+226 EHGVESL
-233 KSILSSNLP
+233 RSILSSNLP
-242 RGLTYTFQPSPSVM
+242 RGLTYTFQPSPSVT

-264 SEKGTSFMKRTK
+264 SDKGTSFMKQTK
-276 QTPTLNVPRGKHLL
+276 QTPALNVPRGKHL
-290 ITTPLTSERVTTTE
+290 ITSPLTSERVTTTE
-304 GPEWLLQGRGQVSL
+304 GPEGLLQGRGQVSL
-318 TANTVWKPSN
+318 TTNTSLKPST
-328 ATRVSNSLQPHS
+328 ATRVNNSLQPHS
-340 QRNTTSAPSAF
+340 QRNTTSVPSAVS
-351 LGQEVDRA
+351 GQELDRT
-359 ELSEMHLSSTATL
+359 ELSEMHLSSTAML
-372 KELSSVL
+372 REVNSVV

-384 WRSHFSSLTKLK
+384 WRSLNNSSLKNFSSLTKLK
-396 IAREAMLLTP
+396 IAREAMLLTLT
-406 IQSLSRSKQDSAVSF
+406 QSLSRSKQDSSVGL
-421 KEVAFSKIDRPSGIQ
+421 KEVAFSRIDRPSGIQ
-436 ETFAASSVPKS
+436 ETLAASSVPKS

-453 EQFSKSAITAEAN
+453 EQFSKSAITAEAS
-466 GSVRMSHIFSN
+466 GSVSMSHIFSN

-485 LIDSRKQNESSTES
+485 LIDSGKQNESSTES
-499 IERDSIPVATP
+499 IERDRIPVVTP

-525 RHLQSSSRDSYTQ
+525 RHSQSSSRDSYTQ
-538 SVAKS
+538 SVTKS

-568 MKNLPST
+568 MENSPST
-575 TLALSFVSSKIQ
+575 TLALSFMSLKIE

-617 SNSRGVKKSNSQLPG
+617 SNNRGFEKSNSQLPG
-632 STSLPN
+632 STFLPN
-638 AVSTPPEKPRKC
+638 AVSTPPEKPRKR

-663 LHKMDN
+663 FHKMDN

-674 ALKSK
+674 ALKAK
-679 DQTDLSTPLNGQTA
+679 DQTDLSTPLNGQTLL
-693 PNRSSKIDL
+693 NRSSKIDL

-707 SRLWLSYFV
+707 SWLSLSYFV
-716 PILPSTMSSLS
+716 PILPSTMSSFS
-727 QRTSL
+727 QRTNL
-732 MEGNTGL
+732 MEGKTGL
-739 DYSTSFSVRRSG
+739 DDSTSFNVRKSG

-758 SLPLASTVKPPST
+758 FLPLVSTVKLPST

-799 LGISHGHHTRTP
+799 LRISHRHHTRTP

-850 PMQLRRRD
+850 PMQLRRGD
-858 SRSSLNFHNASQKT
+858 SRSSMNFHNASQKT
-872 ASTIKVTKNRDNR
+872 ASTIKITKNGNNK
-885 SFSAVSGVKKP
+885 SFSVISGAEKF
-896 QKLGS
+896 QELGS
-901 GTLVVA
+901 GPSVVA

-921 ETRKGK
+921 ETRRGK
-927 EKIVSS
+927 EKIISFP
-933 RTSGIIAS
+933 RSGIIAS
-941 PVFNHTT
+941 PVFNHAT
-948 QHIEEELKNQTGPL
+948 QHIEEELKNQTGLL

-991 NLSLLFNESNTSEM
+991 NLSLVFNESNTSEM
-1005 AKHVDFRLNRISS
+1005 TKHVDIRLNRISS

-1030 QQKGYQDNA
+1030 QQKGYEENA

-1067 LKRFGKLEALI
+1067 LKRCSKLEALI
-1078 KTQKDLAMNRNSTAT
+1078 KSQKDLAINRNSTAT
-1093 INSSRTEDINGH
+1093 INSSIWEDINAH
-1105 IFNIPSLRSLEFP
+1105 VLNVSSLRSVEF
-1118 KEKSARAIIAS
+1118 
-1129 PVFNH
+1129 
-1134 ATQHIEE
+1134 
-1141 VLKNQTGH
+1141 LK
-1149 LLSVSRL
+1149 
-1156 ETEEKKLDSTFPR
+1156 EKKLNSTFPR
-1169 VVSSASYPLRRTKSL
+1169 VLSASHPLRRTKSVA
-1184 GEDSHYTSFTTITA
+1184 EDSHYTSFTAITA
-1198 TNKTLLETSLA
+1198 TKKTLLKTSLA

-1224 ANDSRSHPHSPVV
+1224 ANDSSSHPHNSVV
-1237 THSVLPDIWENKTQ
+1237 THSVHPDIWENKTQ
-1251 VQRSK
+1251 LQRSK

-1296 AFIVGNTCY
+1296 AFVVGNTCY

-1339 PYNVTSHP
+1339 PYSVTSHP
-1347 TASSLVKNNN
+1347 TASSLVRNNN

-1451 LVQPFHMEVPKRRKA
+1451 LVQPFHMEIPKRRKA

-1487 GNFTDQGLVVGFSSC
+1487 GNFTDQGLVGGFSSC

-1509 RDCDAAFMVEKNCY
+1509 RDCDAAFMIEKNCY
-1523 SVKCSKNR
+1523 SVKCSKNK

-1540 STKLKTFM
+1540 STRLKTFV
-1548 ALKRDIHLNN
+1548 ALKRDIHLDN
-1558 LTLSDSKRENCVQ
+1558 LTLSHSKPENCVQ
-1571 HGSIKHGFT
+1571 QGSIKHGFT

-1623 VVCRS
+1623 VVCRP
-1628 REDCRTVKA
+1628 RGDCRTVKA

-1656 AGNKASNRMSKF
+1656 AGDKVSNRMSKF
-1668 TKSILGGQCEITD
+1668 TKSILGGRCEITD

-1703 KDMGKC
+1703 KGLGKC

-1729 YNFICFHSS
+1729 YNFICFHPS

-1743 GTKQDFMI
+1743 GTKKDFMI
-1751 RRFVAVHK
+1751 SRFVAVHK
-1759 IESPVLPPHKRAHIE
+1759 IESPVFPPHKRAQIE

-1801 PIRSTTGTG
+1801 SSRSTTGTR
-1810 NEINVI
+1810 NEINVE
-1816 TIPPDSIPRTS
+1816 TIPPGSIPRTS
-1827 FVTNSLLPALK
+1827 FVTNSLVPVLK
-1838 KSEISLQK
+1838 KSEISLLK
-1846 SSKSEGHISLFS
+1846 SSKSESHISLFS

-1889 TKHLDRSV
+1889 TKHLDRTV

-1911 SPLLSKRSTSLELSV
+1911 SPLLPKRSTSLELSV
-1926 TNVIEQGLTEAP
+1926 TNVIEQGMTEAP
-1938 PNSYKSLLRPSTDQV
+1938 SSSYKSLLRPSIDRV
-1953 SSVSFPSPSVIDS
+1953 SSISFLSPSVIDS

-1988 LKERKNRSRKRS
+1988 LKERKTRSRKRS

-2018 HAGDVKNEGKVDG
+2018 LAGDVKNEGKVDG

-2061 NKKNC
+2061 SKKNC

-2074 GNREN
+2074 SNREN

-2104 LRENQLGNNRTVK
+2104 LKENHLGNNRTVK

-2156 TVTGVDECVALC
+2156 KVTGVDECVALC

-2188 CSSEFHCQTVAAES
+2188 CSSEFDCQTVAAES

-2228 EMLVKFQP
+2228 EMLVKFQH
-2236 NRTIDAMSHKDE
+2236 NSTIDAMSHKDE

-2253 SELGERKYREDTAFN
+2253 SELGEKEYREDTAFN
-2268 AANSYSL
+2268 VANSYSL

-2281 GLSSSETMNATV
+2281 GLSSSETMKATV
-2293 SVSTSMLSSNSL
+2293 SVITSMLSSNSS

-2312 PSTNGHKVSPSK
+2312 SSTNGHKVSPSK

-2329 VSGFFNPKPSLAERS
+2329 VSGFFKPKPSLAEMS

-2356 SFNHLEQ
+2356 SFNYLAQ
-2363 TSMSARHSNHGSTLN
+2363 TSMSARLSNHGSTLN
-2378 AVMNSPSIFKA
+2378 AVMSSPNIFKA

-2396 PTAKKTWSPTLAS
+2396 PTVKKTWSPLSAT
-2409 SKLWSP
+2409 SKLRSP
-2415 FHGNVTKP
+2415 FHGNVTKL
-2423 PRLLSSPRITIH
+2423 PRLSSSSRITIH

-2461 TEMRKN
+2461 TEIRNN
-2467 FSLSSVI
+2467 FSVSSVI
-2474 KAKFERKDGTPV
+2474 KAKFEMKDGTPV
-2486 KSFRSTLQ
+2486 KSFQSRLQ
-2494 HTSSLRSLVDLVE
+2494 HRSSRQSLIDLVE
-2507 TPNAIKSLQFS
+2507 TPNTIKSLQFS
-2518 AKVSSQKSVAFSPSW
+2518 AKDNSQKSVAFSPSW
-2533 HLKKLFTSGAG
+2533 HLNNLFASGAG
-2544 TPVGITRP
+2544 TSVGITRP

-2563 TGIQSIESLSYS
+2563 TEIQSSDSLSYG
-2575 LHEGASVSVNEQS
+2575 LDKGASVSVNEQS

-2618 FTVPKIKSTPRI
+2618 FTVPKIKSTSPRI

-2638 TDIRGVSNSGV
+2638 TDIGGVSNSGV
-2649 SSRESAQTTFKI
+2649 SSRESVQTTFKI
-2661 SEEASRN
+2661 FEEASRN

-2678 KAFDKEASARNTR
+2678 KAFDEEASARNTR

-2697 DFIPVLKSSS
+2697 DFIPLLRSST
-2707 ILESS
+2707 IVESS
-2712 WTTSITS
+2712 WTISMTS

-2730 TIKAHNATFSSLLR
+2730 TIKAHNATFSSRLR

-2756 TTSSSSDF
+2756 RTISSSDF
-2764 TGATLRKGSGGN
+2764 TSATLTKGNGRN
-2776 VVSQRREAATKDAI
+2776 VASQRREEATRDAI

-2800 SVASAKSNDTSSSLN
+2800 SVESAKSNDTSSSLN

-2827 SAGNANRSNTN
+2827 SAGNSNRSYTN

-2853 LTGDNTPKHEK
+2853 LTGDNTPKHQK
-2864 GSPKILY
+2864 SFPKILH
-2871 STKHKIQTE
+2871 STKHKIQTG

-2890 QSSHLRSAFFA
+2890 QSSHFGSAFFA

-2926 SASSDS
+2926 SAPSDS

-2955 NVLTVTPSLIVLQ
+2955 NVLPVTPSLIVFQ
-2968 PKSKAIG
+2968 PKTEAIG
-2975 RDLGDN
+2975 RELGEN
-2981 ISPTV
+2981 IAPTV
-2986 TLSEVTLQPAKTKA
+2986 TLSEVTVPPTKTKA
-3000 AENQLP
+3000 AENHLP
-3006 SSLRVNVKFVAPM
+3006 SSLRVNVKFVPPM
-3019 IRQLNKTNSNSFQ
+3019 SSQLNKTNSNSFQ
-3032 QNEIASLR
+3032 QNEVASVR
-3040 NTPSSGTNFVTKR
+3040 NTPSLGTNFVTKR
-3053 VSMDTSGTINIYDR
+3053 VSMDTNGTINSYHR
-3067 KLSML
+3067 KLSMF

-3080 LSPSLKTFPSAVAY
+3080 LGSSLKTFPSAVAH

-3142 RFESV
+3142 PFESI
-3147 NSLRLHSS
+3147 NPLRPHSS
-3155 TGPTQDAVSPTGEV
+3155 TGPTKDAVSPTGEV
-3169 LERIRPLPITSP
+3169 LGRIRPLPITSP

-3187 SFPSFKSSD
+3187 SFPPFKSSD

-3204 IKGTFVVPASTSDL
+3204 LTGTFVVPASISDL
-3218 QRTQSFIEQIKSV
+3218 QKTQSFIEQIKSV

-3242 SETTRRTVH
+3242 SETTRRTAH

-3262 RNDQQTSLPFLIS
+3262 RNDQQTPLPFLIS
-3275 PSPAF
+3275 PSPVFSIA
-3280 LITSDIVSISSPQQ
+3280 SDIVSISSPQQ
-3294 HAHFVRFNHKTA
+3294 QAHFVRFSQKTA

-3332 LPTNTVSSK
+3332 LPTSTVSSK

-3349 QHHESRNLNTN
+3349 QHHESRDLNTN
-3360 LTYSNRN
+3360 LAQSNRN

-3372 MWEYFSHLLQSIK
+3372 MWGYFGHLLQSIK
-3385 DILGKKKSRTAKVLV
+3385 DILSKKKSRTAKVLA

-3420 SVTPTLSSGAD
+3420 SVTPTLNSGSD
-3431 SRYSVVSFPGAF
+3431 SRYSVVFFPGAF

-3450 ASDTALTVKQSI
+3450 SSDTALTVKQSVA
-3462 TTSRLKSVPPNQTK
+3462 TSRLKSVPPNQTK

-3491 MRPLHWRS
+3491 MRPLHSRS
-3499 PSCEHSAVRFNS
+3499 PSCEHSAVHFNS

-3517 HAGVLTEGGVVTSDN
+3517 HAGVLTESGVVTTDN

-3543 CDAVFLILKRCFLV
+3543 CDAVFLILRRCFLV

-3570 KTVSLSPRVIYKEV
+3570 KTLSLSPRVIYKEV

-3593 AKITKNSFTETSK
+3593 GKITKNSFTGTSK

-3612 GGQTTVGLFQF
+3612 GGQTTVGLFQD
-3623 IAGDKRVDIAGEKD
+3623 IAGDKRADIAGEKD
-3637 ENMKAKLLC
+3637 ENTKAKLLC

-3713 ARTSIFE
+3713 ARTSIFQ
-3720 PQLAYVRRNLDT
+3720 PQLAYVRRNLDS

-3744 SITASR
+3744 SITATR
-3750 TDFSA
+3750 TDFLA
-3755 SSTYS
+3755 SSSHS
-3760 TSTWT
+3760 TSTGT
-3765 KRNIIRFHDN
+3765 KRNVIRFHDN
-3775 CRYGNKEKKVTLR
+3775 CRHGNKEKKVTLR

-3798 TGVVTNIEQCVNH
+3798 TGVVTKIEQCVNH

-3848 YFTELVHIS
+3848 YFTELVHMS

-3904 ASQRTLIEGKH
+3904 ASQRTLMEGKH

-3920 PIMGSYMQFRSPIVP
+3920 PIMGSHMQFRSPIVP

-3947 TIEPIRVNDSKDI
+3947 TIEPIRVNNGKDI

-4005 VTSREKKSGTG
+4005 VTSREKKSGTV

-4059 RCCRW
+4059 QCCRW

-4140 KNSSFSLATE
+4140 KNSNFSPATE

-4170 PSRSLISKVVTQ
+4170 PSHSLISKVVTQ
-4182 KSNSHN
+4182 KWNSHN
-4188 NCSSSNPIYNM
+4188 NCSSSNLIYDM

-4226 CKESHCDLVL
+4226 CKESHCDLAL

-4302 GHQSKAIRTDGL
+4302 GHQSKAIGTDGL

-4334 SPSTVKDNGVLKST
+4334 SPSTVKNNGVLKSS

-4363 QRKVVGIQQVLNQTI
+4363 QSKVVGIQQVLNQTI

-4390 PSSFTSSRNESLV
+4390 PSSFTPSSNESLV

-4413 TEQNKSASE
+4413 TEQKKSASE

-4489 FGVCDVAFMLKQR
+4489 FDVCDVAFMLKQR

-4521 SLFRPRVSHVQRTIQ
+4521 SLFRPRVSHVQRTNQ

-4551 SLVKVNHLR
+4551 SLDKVNHLR

-4589 YNYSKPHITK
+4589 YNNSKPHKTK
-4599 EFHKRKRKGV
+4599 EFHKRKHEGV

-4616 AKHQK
+4616 AKDQK
-4621 PKHVRVVSHH
+4621 SKHVRVVSHH
-4631 VTSGRKHMRDVRKH
+4631 VTSGRKHMRHVRKH
-4645 VTRIVEMTKK
+4645 VTRIVEVTKK
-4655 KGRHV
+4655 KGHHV

-4675 RPLTSKINAVENFKT
+4675 RPLTSRINAVENFNT

-4701 DVDLEKLFFFM
+4701 HVDLEKLFFLM
-4712 KGHNSSERKYSAS
+4712 KGHNSSERNYSAS
-4725 STTTNQNDQS
+4725 STATNQNDES
-4735 STSGNR
+4735 TTSGNR
-4741 KGKSARTGKSHKPL
+4741 KGKSAKTSKSHKPL

-4777 EKTAPGNA
+4777 ETTAPGNA
-4785 KERVAIASTLRV
+4785 KERVAIARTPRV
-4797 RVTKKPTA
+4797 RVTKKPTV

-4825 SCKTGKIEF
+4825 SCKTGKIEY

-4842 SSGLFH
+4842 ASGLFH

-4901 FNPMIS
+4901 FNPMVS
-4907 RVARNDDGDLNDQT
+4907 RVARNDDGDLNHQT
-4921 VTVSSIEPFPTGKPA
+4921 VTVSSDEPSPTGKPEA
-4936 ALPTTMSLHQSEILP
+4936 MPTTMSLHQSEILP
-4951 PMTRSKN
+4951 PVTRSKN
-4958 TTVSQSVIR
+4958 TILSQSVTR
-4967 PDLPQVSIRNA
+4967 PNLPQVAIRNT

-4987 GLLHHT
+4987 GLLHHS
-4993 GKHVPGC
+4993 GKHIPGC

-5051 CFLVHCFDEYLCSF
+5051 CFLVHCFDEYLCRF

-5075 TVIHVYR
+5075 TVIHVDR
-5082 HQTKPTPRPG
+5082 HQIKPKPRPG

-5150 MACCEQRGCDLIFM
+5150 VACCEQRGCDLIFM

-5206 KPSEFNSS
+5206 KPSDFNSS
-5214 LYATNSTND
+5214 LYDTNSTKD
-5223 RPVKSVHYK
+5223 RPVKSVHY
-5232 ELPLQLYQKNR
+5232 EEVPLQLQQKNR

-5265 VTQTVEEEFVVFP
+5265 VTQTVEEEFVVYP

-5315 KVLNVSEENRRLESE
+5315 KVRNVSEENRRLESE

-5345 INLSSDFVHG
+5345 ITLSSDFAHG
-5355 HLKKTTKR
+5355 HLKKTKP
-5363 RPRTDTKKPKRT
+5363 RPRAGTKKPKRT
-5375 SQAGN
+5375 SRAGN
-5380 ERKSRSRQKDV
+5380 EIKSNSRPKDV
-5391 GSLLDSKATKRV
+5391 GSLVDSKATKRV

-5411 RPTDE
+5411 SPTDE

-5433 KVHHAESSREMLLKG
+5433 KVHHAKSSREMLLKG
-5448 QLNEEFQQGHG
+5448 QRNQEFEQGHG
-5459 QNKAI
+5459 QNKAM
-5464 DWRPLNGTAVHESGS
+5464 DWSPLNRTAVHESGS
-5479 TKKLISHSDGDVG
+5479 PKKLISHSDGDVG

-5513 TLTPDIKMRK
+5513 TLTPDIKVRK
-5523 QPEKPLLEGLGSKFS
+5523 QPEKPVLEGLESKFS
-5538 SKTEKPEM
+5538 SETEKPEM

-5554 FDNEMNPEMTKGQA
+5554 FDNEMNPEMTKGQG

-5578 NLSNREKKKP
+5578 NLSSKEKKKP
-5588 TKENDFQNERPRESN
+5588 TKENDFQNERPHESN

-5622 SLDQQVDQAY
+5622 SPQVDQAY
-5632 FSNGSLPDNGKDEI
+5632 FSNGSLPGNGKDEI
-5646 EDKDKSI
+5646 EDKDKLI
-5653 VTGATGRNEPMT
+5653 VTGARGRNEPMT

-5691 HKGGFNLDNQSK
+5691 HKGGFNPDNQSK

-5712 NSKYAANQHIEVQEK
+5712 NLKYAANQHIEVQEK

-5748 GNGSEGDVEV
+5748 DNGSEGDVEV
-5758 KNVHREMSEGKL
+5758 KNVHQEMSEGKL

-5792 YQTHL
+5792 YQTHV
-5797 DVSSHSE
+5797 DVSSHTK

-5816 DTNDRPVEGSDA
+5816 DTNDRPAKGSNA

-5840 HQIANNTSKKPAPRL
+5840 HQIANNTSKKPDPRL
-5855 SSSDSQ
+5855 STSDSQ
-5861 SMESHSADQDESVR
+5861 SMESHSADQDESAR
-5875 MPLSDEK
+5875 MPQSDEK
-5882 ALKSHRL
+5882 ALKSDPL
-5889 LNNKRL
+5889 LDNKRL
-5895 SSDHEKVRVSTGNQ
+5895 SNDNESVSDATGNQ
-5909 QLAVENALAK
+5909 QLPVEKALAK
-5919 LSPTSA
+5919 ISPTSA

-5934 GRVQTRHHRKKH
+5934 SRVQTRHHRKKH

-5961 LQELMERYDHQH
+5961 LQELMEHYDHQH
-5973 NETTEHFARRHE
+5973 NETTEHFPRRHE
-5985 DDIPTPSI
+5985 DDIPTPSM

-6002 TSAGK
+6002 ISAGK
-6007 TTRAKASVVKE
+6007 KIRAKAPVVKE

-6077 NHETE
+6077 NHKTE

-6098 HQKITEKD
+6098 HQKITKKD
-6106 EAVLKEM
+6106 ETVLKEM

-6147 SFIPTRSTKSVTRLR
+6147 SFIPTRSTKSVKRLR

-6175 SNTKRTQN
+6175 TNTGRTQN

-6195 FVLW
+6195 FILW